1 MFLTYA
7 LLLVGVFACSTA
19 VIFIKLSE
27 MPSILLAAMRL
38 LVSVVILAPLF
49 WRQWRRHRTAYPARE
64 FRRSLL
70 PGLILA
76 LHFIAW
82 IIGAR
87 MTTAINASI
96 IANLIPVVM
105 PFFLFFMM
113 REALTVRE
121 WIATVLA
128 VSGFVGLSLA
138 DFNLS
143 AEFFKGDMLC
153 FVSMLFLAYY
163 LALGRRHR
171 DVPGLWLYVV
181 PLYFFSGLICLA
193 VSFAVRE
200 EMPPW
205 TWREAGLILALA
217 AIPTVVGHSIM
228 NYAMKH
234 LRGQVV
240 SIFNTGQ
247 FVFAGLMAYP
257 LFGEAPQ
264 WMTYAAAALLVIS
277 AFILLGEKAT
287 ATAVPAD
294 AEEPVTAPES

>member
-1 MFLTYA
+1 MFLIYA

-19 VIFIKLSE
+19 VIFIKLSA
-27 MPSILLAAMRL
+27 MPSIMLAALRL
-38 LVSVVILAPLF
+38 LVSVAILSPLF
-49 WRQWRRHRTAYPARE
+49 WRQWRRHRAQYPARE

-105 PFFLFFMM
+105 PFFLYFMIK
-113 REALTVRE
+113 ESLTARE

-128 VSGFVGLSLA
+128 VGGFAGLSIS
-138 DFNLS
+138 DFNIS
-143 AEFFKGDMLC
+143 IEFFKGDVLC

-193 VSFAVRE
+193 VSLAVRE
-200 EMPPW
+200 DMPPW

-217 AIPTVVGHSIM
+217 AIPTVVGHSTM

-257 LFGEAPQ
+257 LFHEAPQ
-264 WMTYAAAALLVIS
+264 GMTYAAAALLVIS
-277 AFILLGEKAT
+277 AFILLGEQAP
-287 ATAVPAD
+287 AAAMPAD